1 MPTVNEVVVALG
13 CVAEDLMSIAKDAS
27 AESIDISVY
36 AADNEWYVELVT
48 TAGETLTFTRRV
60 TADA

>member
-1 MPTVNEVVVALG
+1 MERQ
-13 CVAEDLMSIAKDAS
+13 DLMSIAKDAS

>member
-13 CVAEDLMSIAKDAS
+13 CIAEDLMSIANDAS

-36 AADNEWYVELVT
+36 AADNELAVALVT
-48 TAGETLTFTRRV
+48 TAGETITFTRRV

>member
-36 AADNEWYVELVT
+36 AADNEWDVELVT
-48 TAGETLTFTRRV
+48 TAGETITFTRRV

>member
-36 AADNEWYVELVT
+36 ATDNEWCVTLVT
-48 TAGETLTFTRRV
+48 TAGETLAFTRLV
-60 TADA
+60 TADV

>member
-27 AESIDISVY
+27 ADSIDISVC
-36 AADNEWYVELVT
+36 ATDNEWNVELVT
-48 TAGETLTFTRRV
+48 TAGETLTFTRWV
-60 TADA
+60 TDDV

>member
-13 CVAEDLMSIAKDAS
+13 CVAEDLMSIAKDAP

>member
-36 AADNEWYVELVT
+36 AADNEWDVELVT
-48 TAGETLTFTRRV
+48 TAGETITFTRRV
-60 TADA
+60 TADV

>member
-36 AADNEWYVELVT
+36 AADNEWDVELVT